1 MLLVFRKIN
10 IQEVNEM
17 IKCFVFENFKSFE
30 KAELNIESLT
40 TLIGTNA
47 SGKSNAIEGIKI
59 LSELATGMDLSVIL
73 DGTKSI
79 NGSVRGG
86 SKGCPRFKTNAFKLG
101 CLVSFDEDTD
111 LLYEIEIGVEDSVYI
126 KEEALYKMPVDK
138 LEPKSNVIFKIG
150 TEIDVIYKNEK
161 PGRKT
166 KSSFIRTSAI
176 LPQMLSIFLEKA
188 EEKTD
193 EYIQTMVQTLKSII
207 VLDPIPQNMRD
218 YTRISDFDL
227 RVNCENISSVLK
239 HMCEDNEKKQQLLDI
254 IRDLPEN
261 EVTDIEFIETMIGDV
276 IFALKEKYAN
286 STELIDARKLSDGTL
301 RCIAMLTAVLTSE
314 PDSMI
319 VIEEVDNGIHPGRV
333 QKLIDTLA
341 KIGLAR
347 NIDIVITTHNAML
360 MNQYKK
366 EHLIGVS
373 VVYREKEKGTS
384 KFVSFVDIENFPAI
398 LAAGGLGDA
407 MIDNRL
413 ISAIKDEKKSEDYS
427 WLGV

>member
-86 SKGCPRFKTNAFKLG
+86 SKGCPRFKTNVFKLG

-366 EHLIGVS
+366 GHLIGVS

>member
-1 MLLVFRKIN
+1 
-10 IQEVNEM
+10 M

-79 NGSVRGG
+79 YGSVRGG

-126 KEEALYKMPVDK
+126 KEEVLYKMPVDK

-150 TEIDVIYKNEK
+150 TEIDVVYKNEK
-161 PGRKT
+161 PVRKT
-166 KSSFIRTSAI
+166 KTSFIRTSAI

-193 EYIQTMVQTLKSII
+193 EYIQTMVQALKSII
-207 VLDPIPQNMRD
+207 VLDSIPQNMRD

-239 HMCEDNEKKQQLLDI
+239 HMCEDSEKKQQLLDI

-261 EVTDIEFIETMIGDV
+261 EVTDIEFIETVIGDV

-366 EHLIGVS
+366 EHLIGIS

-398 LAAGGLGDA
+398 LAARGLVDA

-413 ISAIKDEKKSEDYS
+413 I
-427 WLGV
+427 

>member
-1 MLLVFRKIN
+1 
-10 IQEVNEM
+10 M
-17 IKCFVFENFKSFE
+17 IKCFIFENFKSFE

-111 LLYEIEIGVEDSVYI
+111 LLYEVEIGVEDIVYI
-126 KEEALYKMPVDK
+126 KEEALYKMPIDQ
-138 LEPKSNVIFKIG
+138 LEPKTNTIFKWYSELKV
-150 TEIDVIYKNEK
+150 THRETANRSKA
-161 PGRKT
+161 
-166 KSSFIRTSAI
+166 SHIRTSAV
-176 LPQMLSIFLEKA
+176 LPQMLSIFLEKS
-188 EEKTD
+188 EKNTD
-193 EYIQTMVQTLKSII
+193 MYIQTMVQALKSII

-218 YTRISDFDL
+218 YTRILDYDL
-227 RVNCENISSVLK
+227 RVNCDNISSVLK
-239 HMCEDNEKKQQLLDI
+239 HMCEDEEKKKQLLDI

-261 EVTDIEFIETMIGDV
+261 EVADIEFIETVIGDV

-286 STELIDARKLSDGTL
+286 STEIVDARKLSDGTL
-301 RCIAMLTAVLTSE
+301 RCIAMLTSVLASE
-314 PDSMI
+314 SNSMI

-341 KIGLAR
+341 NIGVER
-347 NIDIVITTHNAML
+347 NIDVIVTTHNAML

-366 EHLIGVS
+366 EHLVGVS

-384 KFVSFVDIENFPAI
+384 KFVPFIDIDDFPAI

>member
-1 MLLVFRKIN
+1 M
-10 IQEVNEM
+10 
-17 IKCFVFENFKSFE
+17 C
-30 KAELNIESLT
+30 A
-40 TLIGTNA
+40 
-47 SGKSNAIEGIKI
+47 
-59 LSELATGMDLSVIL
+59 
-73 DGTKSI
+73 
-79 NGSVRGG
+79 
-86 SKGCPRFKTNAFKLG
+86 
-101 CLVSFDEDTD
+101 
-111 LLYEIEIGVEDSVYI
+111 
-126 KEEALYKMPVDK
+126 DK
-138 LEPKSNVIFKIG
+138 
-150 TEIDVIYKNEK
+150 
-161 PGRKT
+161 
-166 KSSFIRTSAI
+166 
-176 LPQMLSIFLEKA
+176 
-188 EEKTD
+188 
-193 EYIQTMVQTLKSII
+193 
-207 VLDPIPQNMRD
+207 
-218 YTRISDFDL
+218 
-227 RVNCENISSVLK
+227 
-239 HMCEDNEKKQQLLDI
+239 EKKQQLLDI

-261 EVTDIEFIETMIGDV
+261 EVTDIEFIETVIGDV

-341 KIGLAR
+341 KIGLVR

-366 EHLIGVS
+366 EHLIGVW

-413 ISAIKDEKKSEDYS
+413 ISAIK
-427 WLGV
+427 L

>member
-1 MLLVFRKIN
+1 
-10 IQEVNEM
+10 M

-101 CLVSFDEDTD
+101 CLASFDEDID

-138 LEPKSNVIFKIG
+138 LEPKSNAIFKMALEADI
-150 TEIDVIYKNEK
+150 TYKT
-161 PGRKT
+161 G
-166 KSSFIRTSAI
+166 KSAKKGKSNILRTSAI
-176 LPQMLSIFLEKA
+176 LPQMLSIFLEEA

-239 HMCEDNEKKQQLLDI
+239 HMCEDSEKKQQLLDI

-261 EVTDIEFIETMIGDV
+261 EVTDIEFIETVIGDV

>member
-1 MLLVFRKIN
+1 
-10 IQEVNEM
+10 M
-17 IKCFVFENFKSFE
+17 IKCFIFENFKSFE

-111 LLYEIEIGVEDSVYI
+111 LLYEVEIGVEDIVYI
-126 KEEALYKMPVDK
+126 KEEALYKMPIDQ
-138 LEPKSNVIFKIG
+138 LEPKTNTIFKWYSELKV
-150 TEIDVIYKNEK
+150 THRETAN
-161 PGRKT
+161 RSKT
-166 KSSFIRTSAI
+166 SHIRTSAV
-176 LPQMLSIFLEKA
+176 LPQMLSIFLEKS
-188 EEKTD
+188 EKNTD
-193 EYIQTMVQTLKSII
+193 MYIQTMVQALKSII

-218 YTRISDFDL
+218 YTRISDYDL
-227 RVNCENISSVLK
+227 RVNCDNISSVLK
-239 HMCEDNEKKQQLLDI
+239 HMCEDEEKKKQLLDI

-261 EVTDIEFIETMIGDV
+261 EVEDIEFIETVIGDV
-276 IFALKEKYAN
+276 IFALKEIYAN
-286 STELIDARKLSDGTL
+286 STEIVDARKLSDGTL
-301 RCIAMLTAVLTSE
+301 RCIAMLTSVLASE
-314 PDSMI
+314 PNSMI

-341 KIGLAR
+341 NIGVER
-347 NIDIVITTHNAML
+347 NIDVIVTTHNAML

-366 EHLIGVS
+366 EHLVGVS

-384 KFVSFVDIENFPAI
+384 KFVPFIDIDDFPAI

>member
-1 MLLVFRKIN
+1 MLLVFRKID

-111 LLYEIEIGVEDSVYI
+111 FLYEIEIGVEDSVYI

>member
-1 MLLVFRKIN
+1 
-10 IQEVNEM
+10 M
-17 IKCFVFENFKSFE
+17 IKCFIFENFKSFE

-59 LSELATGMDLSVIL
+59 LSELATGMDLSIIL

-111 LLYEIEIGVEDSVYI
+111 LLYEVEIGVEDIVYI
-126 KEEALYKMPVDK
+126 KEEALYKMPIDQ
-138 LEPKSNVIFKIG
+138 LEPKTNTIFKWYSELKVTHG
-150 TEIDVIYKNEK
+150 ETANRSKA
-161 PGRKT
+161 
-166 KSSFIRTSAI
+166 SHFRTSAV
-176 LPQMLSIFLEKA
+176 LPQMLSIFLEKS
-188 EEKTD
+188 EENTD
-193 EYIQTMVQTLKSII
+193 MYIQTMVQALKSII

-218 YTRISDFDL
+218 YTRISDYDL
-227 RVNCENISSVLK
+227 RVNCDNISSVLK
-239 HMCEDNEKKQQLLDI
+239 HMCEDEEKKKQLLDI

-261 EVTDIEFIETMIGDV
+261 EVEDIEFIETVIGDV

-286 STELIDARKLSDGTL
+286 STEIVDARKLSDGTL
-301 RCIAMLTAVLTSE
+301 RCIAMLTSVLASE
-314 PDSMI
+314 SNSMI

-341 KIGLAR
+341 NIGVER
-347 NIDIVITTHNAML
+347 NIDVIVTTHNAML

-373 VVYREKEKGTS
+373 VVYREKENGTS
-384 KFVSFVDIENFPAI
+384 KFVPFIDIDDFPAI

>member
-1 MLLVFRKIN
+1 MNNAEHLPLLIVIAGPN
-10 IQEVNEM
+10 
-17 IKCFVFENFKSFE
+17 
-30 KAELNIESLT
+30 
-40 TLIGTNA
+40 G
-47 SGKSNAIEGIKI
+47 SGK
-59 LSELATGMDLSVIL
+59 T
-73 DGTKSI
+73 SI
-79 NGSVRGG
+79 T
-86 SKGCPRFKTNAFKLG
+86 SK
-101 CLVSFDEDTD
+101 
-111 LLYEIEIGVEDSVYI
+111 LLKHEWVEDSVYI

-161 PGRKT
+161 PVRKT
-166 KSSFIRTSAI
+166 KTSVIRTSAI